1 MYIDRKL
8 FMPMWAEPPKACS
21 SAVRCVCI
29 CVQYRS
35 RFSALR
41 CNSNTGAVSFLCV
54 RFTSSRERVS
64 TGARRVS
71 CARLARVGDV
81 TFERY
86 CMCHSVFNGMTLL
99 TQLAADQNAQK
110 KFNVNR
116 RPKLDQHEKH
126 HSRYAHDCSRDTITS
141 ITVVETLLPAI
152 LYWRH
157 YYQLHCSRDTI
168 TSFTVLETLLPAS
181 L

>member
-1 MYIDRKL
+1 
-8 FMPMWAEPPKACS
+8 MPMWAEPPKACS

-99 TQLAADQNAQK
+99 TQLAADQYAQK
-110 KFNVNR
+110 KINVNR
-116 RPKLDQHEKH
+116 RPKLDQLTNLTTKLVLTCTVML
-126 HSRYAHDCSRDTITS
+126 RYRNSNG
-141 ITVVETLLPAI
+141 TVATVPLL
-152 LYWRH
+152 L
-157 YYQLHCSRDTI
+157 
-168 TSFTVLETLLPAS
+168 
-181 L
+181 